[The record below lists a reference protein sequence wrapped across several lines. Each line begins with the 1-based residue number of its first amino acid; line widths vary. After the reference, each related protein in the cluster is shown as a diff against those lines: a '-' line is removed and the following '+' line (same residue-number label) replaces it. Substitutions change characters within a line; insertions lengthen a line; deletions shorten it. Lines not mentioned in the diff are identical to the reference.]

1 VPTIER
7 EIKFRLPEGMAAE
20 RVRQVV
26 ERAGFRLSPGPAL
39 AHEDRYLDTD
49 DWALYKAGLALRLR
63 AGSSGTRLE
72 AKTLRSSS
80 DQALVRSEW
89 SQDVPQGDPAWTS
102 MAPGPVTALLEPLSG
117 LQVLERLRVRARLK
131 NDRECFGFARGE
143 TALGS
148 LTVDHVRALNGDDS
162 PPLTFEEVEIELAP
176 VPAGENG
183 TPAADAALAE
193 VRRAVEDALGVEA
206 NVASKL
212 ATALQAAGERA
223 PERDERVFVV
233 GPADRLS
240 DVAHKTFAKH
250 FGRLLWNEPGTRL
263 GIDSECLHDLRVAT
277 RRLRTALDL
286 FETAIPDHPRRSFA
300 EDLRWIGR
308 ELGRVRDR
316 DVALALV
323 ATLEVDAPDL
333 EREAWRIFRHTLELG
348 RARARVRLIERLDSE
363 RYRAFLDRAREWI
376 AAGPPTAAAVPAGGA
391 PAYQV
396 APRLVAERLGG
407 LALASEEAERLVD
420 QPSLHAFRIAAKRAR
435 YALEYFGDTAGPG
448 SWKRAKRLAGLQDF
462 LGEHQDSVML
472 LRRMRNYA
480 KTVPGRDRELTLAVG
495 SVMGHLE
502 RVGRMRRADLRRAWS
517 EARAD

>member
-1 VPTIER
+1 MIER

-39 AHEDRYLDTD
+39 AHEDRYLDTE

-63 AGSSGTRLE
+63 AGTNGTRLE
-72 AKTLRSSS
+72 AKTLRSTS
-80 DQALVRSEW
+80 DEALVRSEW
-89 SQDVPQGDPAWTS
+89 SQEAPPGDPAWTS
-102 MAPGPVTALLEPLSG
+102 IGAGPVAALLEPLAG
-117 LQVLERLRVRARLK
+117 LQVLQRLRVRARLT
-131 NDRECFGFARGE
+131 NDRECFAFSRGE
-143 TALGS
+143 TPLGS

-162 PPLTFEEVEIELAP
+162 PPVTFEEVEIELEP
-176 VPAGENG
+176 TPSSENG
-183 TPAADAALAE
+183 APDSGAALAE
-193 VRRAVEDALGVEA
+193 VRRAVEKALGVEA

-223 PERDERVFVV
+223 PERDERGFVV
-233 GPADRLS
+233 SPADRLT
-240 DVAHKTFAKH
+240 DVAHKTFAKQ
-250 FGRLLWNEPGTRL
+250 FERMLWNEPGTRL
-263 GIDSECLHDLRVAT
+263 GIDSEHLHDMRVAT

-286 FETAIPDHPRRSFA
+286 FETAIPDHPRRAFA

-308 ELGRVRDR
+308 ALGRVRDR
-316 DVALALV
+316 DVALAQTAALD
-323 ATLEVDAPDL
+323 VDAPDL
-333 EREAWRIFRHTLELG
+333 ERDAWRIFRHTLELG
-348 RARARVRLIERLDSE
+348 RARARVRLIERLDSQ

-376 AAGPPTAAAVPAGGA
+376 AAGPPVASAVRAGGA

-396 APRLVAERLGG
+396 APGLVAERLGE
-407 LALASEEAERLVD
+407 LALAYEEAERLVD
-420 QPSLHAFRIAAKRAR
+420 QPSLHGFRIAAKRAR

-462 LGEHQDSVML
+462 LGEHQDSIML
-472 LRRMRNYA
+472 LRRMRKYA
-480 KTVPGRDRELTLAVG
+480 KTVPGRDRELTLGVG

-517 EARAD
+517 DARTE